1 MKREQVLFGE
11 RLRGALKSAG
21 FAQSPSE
28 IARLLPRFGGEAST
42 PQAVSSWLHGK
53 SIPRLRSL
61 RALAKMLRIEPTILQ
76 YGPETSGKRL
86 REQPAEFRV
95 NAMDQHAI
103 DAFLSLPANKRKLV
117 RELIEQLLDP
127 ENTR

>member
-1 MKREQVLFGE
+1 
-11 RLRGALKSAG
+11 
-21 FAQSPSE
+21 
-28 IARLLPRFGGEAST
+28 
-42 PQAVSSWLHGK
+42 
-53 SIPRLRSL
+53 
-61 RALAKMLRIEPTILQ
+61 MLRIEPTILQ

-127 ENTR
+127 ENKR